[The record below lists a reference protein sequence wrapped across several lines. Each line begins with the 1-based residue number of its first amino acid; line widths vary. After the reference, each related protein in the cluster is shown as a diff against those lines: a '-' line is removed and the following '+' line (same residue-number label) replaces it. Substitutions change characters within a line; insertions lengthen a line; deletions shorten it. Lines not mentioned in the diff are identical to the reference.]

1 MSNKCVIVLTPPR
14 SGSSAI
20 SGVLHQLGVCMGTHL
35 LAASVENPAGF
46 FEDMSL
52 LNLHKQMLDY
62 CWHNPGPP
70 YVNALLPQY
79 RQQIAQRAKQPLWGI
94 KDPRLCFLLPQLIPV
109 FQEYDCD
116 VQLVL
121 PQRDPVEIVASLLS
135 PNFQPGEG
143 FVKTQTAAQHTCQR
157 YLNARQMVLSQL
169 KLPALPLDYAELIHQ
184 PQLQVQKLCEFLNI
198 QPSAAALEAAVA
210 SVNPQLHRQR
220 NGLS

>member
-20 SGVLHQLGVCMGTHL
+20 SGVLHQLGVCMGTQL
-35 LAASVENPAGF
+35 LAASVANPAGF
-46 FEDMSL
+46 FEDTSL
-52 LNLHKQMLDY
+52 LNLHKQMLDH

-70 YVNALLPQY
+70 CVNALLPQY
-79 RQQIAQRAKQPLWGI
+79 RQQIAQRAKQSLWGI
-94 KDPRLCFLLPQLIPV
+94 KDPRLCFLLPQLMPV
-109 FQEYDCD
+109 FKEYDCD

-157 YLNARQMVLSQL
+157 YLNARQMVLAQL
-169 KLPALPLDYAELIHQ
+169 KLPALALDYVELIHQ
-184 PQLQVQKLCEFLNI
+184 PETQIHALCKFLGI
-198 QPSAAALEAAVA
+198 QPSAAALKAAVV
-210 SVNPQLHRQR
+210 SINPKLHRQR
-220 NGLS
+220 NDIS